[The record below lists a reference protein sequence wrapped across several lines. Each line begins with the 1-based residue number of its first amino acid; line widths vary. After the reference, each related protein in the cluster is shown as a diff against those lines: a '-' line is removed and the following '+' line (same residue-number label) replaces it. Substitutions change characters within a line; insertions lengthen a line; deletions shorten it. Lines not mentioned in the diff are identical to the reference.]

1 MVHVGGNILEII
13 SLGLSMWEYSRSIA
27 KTLGSFDLNT
37 CKAWENSLGDED
49 RIFLW
54 RRGSILSFFRF
65 EIWGVQ
71 QEEA

>member
-37 CKAWENSLGDED
+37 CKA
-49 RIFLW
+49 
-54 RRGSILSFFRF
+54 
-65 EIWGVQ
+65 
-71 QEEA
+71 